1 MHAQE
6 RRQQVA
12 ALVADARGILAA
24 NALNHDTLGRVA
36 TRLEGLAAQHQL
48 WSEAEFPS
56 PSGAE
61 RQRLYLVGEDADHGF
76 ATYLSITC
84 SGRRIPPHDHTTWA
98 CIAAVDGCEMNVL
111 YDRLEGGREPGL
123 ARLHERAAVRCE
135 PGRTMALMPDDIH
148 SITNLDQP
156 VVRHLHFYGRALE
169 VLDQRLVFDLAAG
182 TCKRMVMPVPAIRA
196 ID

>member
-1 MHAQE
+1 MHTVE

-12 ALVADARGILAA
+12 ALVADAKEILAGGDLSYA
-24 NALNHDTLGRVA
+24 VIGRIA
-36 TRLEGLAAQHQL
+36 QRLESLAARRHL

-56 PSGAE
+56 PAGAE
-61 RQRLYLVGEDADHGF
+61 RQRLYLVGEDPDHAF
-76 ATYLSITC
+76 ATYLSVTC

-98 CIAAVDGCEMNVL
+98 CIAAVEGCEMNYL
-111 YDRLEGGREPGL
+111 YERLEGGREPGI
-123 ARLHERAAVRCE
+123 ARLRERAVERCE
-135 PGRTMALMPDDIH
+135 PGRAMALLPDDIH
-148 SITNLDQP
+148 SIANLDQP